1 MKTPESWKLTGFS
14 AKPIPGPS
22 MHAKISSTTAKA
34 AAPAENTPAVSAICQ
49 ARRLEPW
56 LT

>member
-1 MKTPESWKLTGFS
+1 
-14 AKPIPGPS
+14 